1 MKNEFDSKT
10 ELIEIF
16 DNMNYKGQEAI
27 LNVARGLFYSGVY
40 KKNVIWAN
48 FESDNDQIKKRS
60 RKPI

>member
-1 MKNEFDSKT
+1 MKSKFNSKT

-16 DNMNYKGQEAI
+16 DNMNHKGQEAI

-40 KKNVIWAN
+40 KKNVIWVN
-48 FESDNDQIKKRS
+48 FEGDNDQIKKRS